1 MCLNKET
8 LKKLIEGKHKSHFRK
23 GMILAWQGTTP
34 PPGWKLC
41 DGENGTPD
49 LRGRFVL
56 GSGQG
61 TGLIS
66 RSVGSK
72 GGSEENK
79 LEGGHIPVHR
89 HYLTHDKWGMGGFG
103 VATDTTKTR
112 FHDGKLVS
120 NNGKMF
126 LSQTCAYHD
135 ANSATRNNPNFEYI
149 LHGAKSDKNQYEP
162 TAGLTGK
169 PVNQFGDKMGVGT
182 KSVNNMPPYY
192 VLAYIMKM
200 NDELQ
205 ASEIKTKAQY
215 QTEIQDLQ
223 AKILKL
229 ENMFKNDVIMNKNL
243 EVKGKIKLGDFNL
256 SSVKNTSSCNN
267 CLYIKKD
274 GVPVGFQIGQYDNTE
289 KVDEYEKNGNG
300 LFLSPTKDN
309 HGGLGTP
316 KQRFDDIAIE
326 TWKKWDY

>member
-200 NDELQ
+200 NDEVQ
-205 ASEIKTKAQY
+205 DSEIKTKAQY

-223 AKILKL
+223 AKIQNSESKMTQL
-229 ENMFKNDVIMNKNL
+229 ESKVNANTNKFKDNTIRNPKNACY
-243 EVKGKIKLGDFNL
+243 L
-256 SSVKNTSSCNN
+256 SSSGKCAPGYTNMGRSGILNKRPHKFYH
-267 CLYIKKD
+267 LP
-274 GVPVGFQIGQYDNTE
+274 GVPGGAHYCGGWHWTHAYICCD
-289 KVDEYEKNGNG
+289 
-300 LFLSPTKDN
+300 LSK
-309 HGGLGTP
+309 
-316 KQRFDDIAIE
+316 
-326 TWKKWDY
+326 